1 MNTYGIIR
9 CPYGCGA
16 IEYNQDDLM
25 VGGDHEGLMEIYIE
39 CPECGRPITVGV
51 TPTLAAITN
60 MYTEEGGEIW

>member
-1 MNTYGIIR
+1 MKTYGIVR
-9 CPYGCGA
+9 CNYCDSA

-25 VGGDHEGLMEIYIE
+25 VGGDHLGLMEIYIE

-60 MYTEEGGEIW
+60 MDNGTGGEIW